1 LEAKI
6 MERKPALSYLRVS
19 SQCQVDGDGL
29 ERQRLAVAAYAKTA
43 GYKIVEEF
51 RDDGVSGT
59 FAWEDRPGLSALL
72 ERLASNG
79 VRVVLVE
86 QSDRLARDLMVSE
99 LILAECRRLGVR
111 VLTSGGNDLAD
122 DDDHTRVLIR
132 QMLAA
137 VAQFDKRSIVHRMR
151 AAKDRIAERTGR
163 RPEGRKAYGHYPGEA
178 AVVTRAK
185 ALLASHVAGVRPH
198 FATVARELNDEGL
211 PTRTGVPWSGA
222 MVRRVLSR

>member
-1 LEAKI
+1 MSSIK
-6 MERKPALSYLRVS
+6 ALSYLRVS
-19 SQCQVDGDGL
+19 SPGQVDGDGL
-29 ERQRLAVAAYAKTA
+29 ERQRVAVTAFAKRE
-43 GYKIVEEF
+43 GYQIVEEF

-72 ERLASNG
+72 ERLASNS

-99 LILAECRRLGVR
+99 LILAECRRLEVR

-122 DDDHTRVLIR
+122 DTDHTRVLIR
-132 QMLAA
+132 QLLEA
-137 VAQFDKRSIVHRMR
+137 VAQFDKRGLVYRMR
-151 AAKDRIAERTGR
+151 AAKDRIAERTGK

-178 AVVTRAK
+178 AVIARAR
-185 ALLASHVAGVRPH
+185 ALLATHVAGVRPH
-198 FATVARELNDEGL
+198 YTTVAGELNTEGL

-222 MVRRVLSR
+222 MVRRVLGRSK